1 MKLKLINRDKKIY
14 FKAKILGKNIIKNIN
29 IKREDLNEKEFYK
42 KIITQTKQEI
52 ISLVKSLNLIDVR
65 TPSFLKV
72 QLNLNNKN
80 NLVELNKRLKKIDSI
95 ENIYIQKLNNNT
107 VLLKLKYLG
116 KLDKLIRQMDVQ
128 KINLKL
134 FNDMWSIKIN

>member
-1 MKLKLINRDKKIY
+1 M
-14 FKAKILGKNIIKNIN
+14 
-29 IKREDLNEKEFYK
+29 
-42 KIITQTKQEI
+42 
-52 ISLVKSLNLIDVR
+52 
-65 TPSFLKV
+65 
-72 QLNLNNKN
+72 
-80 NLVELNKRLKKIDSI
+80 ELNKRLKKIDSI
-95 ENIYIQKLNNNT
+95 ENIYIQKLNNST